1 MNGVK
6 DSFSTYLWL
15 FPTFHH
21 DLREV
26 HAYIFNYKSNAQT
39 INIFKPADFNYI
51 NSCVRHQQM
60 LFPLCPVQ
68 CISGRISL
76 KNTHNPSNL
85 RKLPA
90 TCVNPHPLWTPAAG
104 EPCCLPYVN
113 GAERRTYFVSSF
125 IISLSSEVLHGQI
138 TSSGRGRGREGGGGQ
153 AEERICSGAQTLQYW
168 GPHLQ
173 ISSRISPHQ
182 MCSFALRS

>member
-1 MNGVK
+1 MSKTPSQLTYGYFLLFIMTSEKFMHIFLIINPMHRQLT
-6 DSFSTYLWL
+6 FS
-15 FPTFHH
+15 
-21 DLREV
+21 
-26 HAYIFNYKSNAQT
+26 
-39 INIFKPADFNYI
+39 DFNYI

-113 GAERRTYFVSSF
+113 GAERRTCFVSSF

-153 AEERICSGAQTLQYW
+153 AEERICSGA
-168 GPHLQ
+168 
-173 ISSRISPHQ
+173 
-182 MCSFALRS
+182 